1 MALFRGNIQRHW
13 VNELNQNGQSVSRE
27 MIEVLLLNID
37 LTESGS
43 NKPLYLVTKRNDHK
57 QKKTRQ
63 NTPWKIDCILT
74 AEQIHSRF
82 GVDRLPPS
90 SRDKVL
96 LSQLECVPIA
106 DILRKQGVDEMVDI
120 NWKNVKDKSTKRMK
134 CSVQN
139 CKCQQFQ
146 CGDRWNGICQNPKC
160 GHSAD
165 HHGSGVTK
173 EMASSVQKRKISVSV
188 LKENV
193 KTALLDRNTM
203 KIPVV
208 VNKDERS
215 LIEWK
220 LIVKVTVDNGE
231 PDHSVG
237 ISLRFGSLK
246 RRCGGNSRGW
256 KIECIDYDA
265 GRIYE
270 QHRLISDFVK
280 ESQYRH
286 SYGAVIPTVTTK
298 LDIVSSQSGCNEHH
312 RHSRWNSQSYHG
324 VRSVTPN
331 SMRSRPVYRK

>member
-1 MALFRGNIQRHW
+1 
-13 VNELNQNGQSVSRE
+13 

-74 AEQIHSRF
+74 EEQINHRF
-82 GVDRLPPS
+82 GINRRSLPPS
-90 SRDKVL
+90 SRDEVL
-96 LSQLECVPIA
+96 LSQLECVPNA

-134 CSVQN
+134 CN
-139 CKCQQFQ
+139 TEHCKCQQFQ
-146 CGDRWNGICQNPKC
+146 CGDQWTGICANPKC
-160 GHSAD
+160 ECPAER
-165 HHGSGVTK
+165 HGNGVTK
-173 EMASSVQKRKISVSV
+173 EMASAVQERKISASV
-188 LKENV
+188 LKEDV
-193 KTALLDRNTM
+193 KRALLDPNTM

-220 LIVKVTVDNGE
+220 LIVKVAVDNGE

-237 ISLRFGSLK
+237 ISLRFGSFK

-280 ESQYRH
+280 DPQYRH
-286 SYGAVIPTVTTK
+286 SYRAVIPTVTTK

-312 RHSRWNSQSYHG
+312 RHSRWNSNSYHG